1 MNNHIISALVA
12 TILYA
17 VVKFFRMR
25 FVEKENKPLKDLIS
39 DSCIVFLVTFIGL
52 FATEHLGSIDGVSQA
67 LGIQAGGAESSSA
80 AKAFTGKP
88 NF

>member
-1 MNNHIISALVA
+1 MNNYIISALVA

-17 VVKFFRMR
+17 VVKFFQMR
-25 FVEKENKPLKDLIS
+25 FVEKENKPLKELIS
-39 DSCIVFLVTFIGL
+39 DSCIVFLVTFVGL

-67 LGIQAGGAESSSA
+67 LGIQGGGGEASSA